1 MDKEYFSESF
11 VVSGTKLFNQ
21 YIIFCKVF
29 NEQTKHH
36 GMTRKAITETIRIC
50 KDRNV
55 LREILM
61 LKKEKIS
68 IDEIP
73 AFFPELSDEEI
84 EEVKGVVMQLA

>member
-1 MDKEYFSESF
+1 MDNECFSESF

-36 GMTRKAITETIRIC
+36 GMTRKAITEKIHIC
-50 KDRNV
+50 KD
-55 LREILM
+55 
-61 LKKEKIS
+61 KIS

-73 AFFPELSDEEI
+73 AFFSELSDEEI
-84 EEVKGVVMQLA
+84 EEVKGIVMQLA